1 MKFKNEKK
9 KGFGAKRIGKKSSID
24 RDPFFEEETKKRGK
38 FNYDDEDIESVESEE
53 EGKVGEEIEDKFSHE
68 TVGEKRKRLVE
79 ETLDRIEEAKRK
91 EREEDDEED
100 DGVRD
105 SLVVKTLMQEQLEK
119 SGRVQRAIA
128 SRVQEPQSSDEFRVI
143 VKHQQS
149 VTGVALSDDDS
160 RGFSVSKD
168 GTILH
173 WDVSS
178 GKSDEY
184 KWPSNEVLK
193 SHGLKFQESWNT
205 RHNKQ
210 SLALAVSSDGRYVA
224 TGGVDCHVHLW
235 DVRTREHV
243 QAFIGHR
250 GIVSSL
256 CFREGTAELFS
267 GSYDRTLRI
276 WNAEDRTHIDSSFGH
291 QSEILSIDALRREC
305 VLSVGRDR
313 TLQLYKV
320 PESTHLIFR
329 ASEAN
334 LECCCFVNSD
344 EFLAGSDNGSIALW
358 SILNKKPVF
367 IVKNAHHVI
376 ADHDSANHNCTSACS
391 WVSSVAVCRGSD
403 LAASGAG
410 DGCVRL
416 WGVESGSRAIQP
428 LFGLPLPGFVNS
440 LAFAKSGQFLI
451 AGVGQEPRLGRW
463 GCLKSAQNGVAI
475 HPLRLS

>member
-24 RDPFFEEETKKRGK
+24 RDPFFDEETKNLGK
-38 FNYDDEDIESVESEE
+38 FNYDDDDIESVESEE
-53 EGKVGEEIEDKFSHE
+53 EGKVDEEIEDKFAHE
-68 TVGEKRKRLVE
+68 TVGEKRKRFLE
-79 ETLDRIEEAKRK
+79 ETSDRIEEAKRK

-128 SRVQEPQSSDEFRVI
+128 SRVQEPRSSDEFRVI

-178 GKSDEY
+178 GKTDEY

-210 SLALAVSSDGRYVA
+210 SLALAVSSDGRYLA

-243 QAFIGHR
+243 Q
-250 GIVSSL
+250 
-256 CFREGTAELFS
+256 
-267 GSYDRTLRI
+267 I

-291 QSEILSIDALRREC
+291 QSEILSIDALRRER

-334 LECCCFVNSD
+334 LECCCFVSSD
-344 EFLAGSDNGSIALW
+344 EFLAGSDNGSISLW

-367 IVKNAHHVI
+367 IVKNAHHAI
-376 ADHDSANHNCTSACS
+376 ADHSVNHNCTSACS

>member
-24 RDPFFEEETKKRGK
+24 RDPFFDEETKNLGK
-38 FNYDDEDIESVESEE
+38 FNYDDDDIESVESEE
-53 EGKVGEEIEDKFSHE
+53 EGKVGEEIEDKFAYE
-68 TVGEKRKRLVE
+68 TVGEKRKRFLE
-79 ETLDRIEEAKRK
+79 ETSDRIEEAKRK

-128 SRVQEPQSSDEFRVI
+128 SRVQEPRSSDEFRVI

-210 SLALAVSSDGRYVA
+210 SLALAVSSDGRYLA

-235 DVRTREHV
+235 DIRFT
-243 QAFIGHR
+243 GHR

-276 WNAEDRTHIDSSFGH
+276 WNAEDRTYIDSSFGH
-291 QSEILSIDALRREC
+291 QSEILSIDALEGSVFL
-305 VLSVGRDR
+305 VLDAIEHCSY
-313 TLQLYKV
+313 T
-320 PESTHLIFR
+320 S
-329 ASEAN
+329 
-334 LECCCFVNSD
+334 SD

-376 ADHDSANHNCTSACS
+376 ADHDSVNHNCTSACS

-428 LFGLPLPGFVNS
+428 SFGLPLPGFVNS